1 MRAAVAAALLIAAST
16 AAEGSA
22 PRAAV
27 AAQFNT
33 KDFSAAGDACGASE
47 HTDLIGEPHSESQR
61 AALPANTRI
70 IRHDMANTL
79 ELTPSRTNVL
89 LDERGRVAAIGCY

>member
-1 MRAAVAAALLIAAST
+1 MRAAVAAALLIAALT

-22 PRAAV
+22 PRAAF
-27 AAQFNT
+27 AIQFT
-33 KDFSAAGDACGASE
+33 PGDFTAAGDACGARE
-47 HTDLIGEPHSESQR
+47 YAGLIGKLYDETER
-61 AALPANTRI
+61 AVLPANARI

-89 LDERGRVAAIGCY
+89 LDERGQVAAIGCY